1 MIFVEK
7 KHIPLNEKAR
17 FTLRKGM
24 FYNLKHAFLLLI
36 HILSYKV
43 RPFAKSK

>member
-24 FYNLKHAFLLLI
+24 FYNLKHAFLLFNTYSLI
-36 HILSYKV
+36 
-43 RPFAKSK
+43 